1 MTGGY
6 RPRAFGPN
14 IFISGLTM
22 MNNWLSLKEA
32 SAMCGKNIPALRQAI
47 KRGKIR
53 GKKISGLTGDMWVID
68 PGSLNKYDRLPEGGQ
83 DWAGEGVNN
92 LLDLTDRGETVFDKT
107 AELYERILEEKERLN
122 SERGKHIETLN
133 SLLGDFQSRIQILEM
148 DKMGLEKQMRLLPA
162 PPERV
167 ADRVKGLED
176 ELGKALARAEENSI
190 LYLKA
195 REDGLILQLQIQEL
209 KSRAESLGGQKDL
222 ADKEIERLGEENPRL
237 LARAEQAEQRLE
249 RVNRQHEE
257 AQKAWED
264 ATAQTEESHKRS
276 REELKI
282 HLDEALG
289 RGNALVEEVKALKE
303 QLATVS
309 LQKERMEEALNRLK
323 KEKEDLER
331 SLQNEPWWK
340 NFLRPL

>member
-1 MTGGY
+1 
-6 RPRAFGPN
+6 
-14 IFISGLTM
+14 